1 VSVFELTDADRAA
14 AAEHVRFAEREA
26 AKTGLPAD
34 TPLRP
39 VDQVAVIGAG
49 TMGGGIA
56 MALANAGLPVVL
68 VDADAAAL
76 ERGLQRVRA
85 NYDTSVQRGK
95 LTPEAVAERMARIR
109 GTNNLAD
116 AGGPDGA
123 DLFIEAVFE
132 DMALKQRLFRELDA
146 IAKAGAILATNTS
159 GLDIN
164 EIAAATRRPQ
174 DVVGAHF
181 FSPANV
187 MRLLEVVRT
196 DATAADVVVTLMALG
211 RRIGKVAVLARIWPG
226 FIGNALFRQYNRD
239 AHFLVED
246 GALPHEVDATLT
258 KFGYAM
264 GIFAVHDMAGNDV
277 GYPTRKAQMATRP
290 TDRRWNDLILK
301 LVEMGRLGQK
311 SGQGWY
317 RYEAG
322 DRRPQRDPE
331 LEAWIVEES
340 ARMGISAGHRRGGD
354 PGALPLRHGQRR
366 RAAAGA
372 RHCIAAQR
380 HRHRLPDRLRLS
392 RRARRADGHGR
403 PHRPAQGAGRHPPP
417 ARRARLLVAA
427 RAAAGAAGGRGAQ
440 LCGSAAR
447 RRLMPPQLKARI
459 TTWGS
464 RSIRLSSTSAGP

>member
-1 VSVFELTDADRAA
+1 MSVFDLTDTDRAA

-26 AKTGLPAD
+26 ARTGLSAD

-39 VDQVAVIGAG
+39 VHQVAVIGAG

-56 MALANAGLPVVL
+56 MAFANAGLPVVL
-68 VDADAAAL
+68 IDADATGL
-76 ERGLQRVRA
+76 ERGLKRVQA
-85 NYDTSVQRGK
+85 NYDTSVKRGK
-95 LTPEAVAERMARIR
+95 LSPEAVAERMARIR
-109 GTNNLAD
+109 GTTNLAD
-116 AGGPDGA
+116 AGGPEGA

-146 IAKAGAILATNTS
+146 IAKPGAILATNTS

-164 EIAAATRRPQ
+164 EIAAVTSRPQ

-196 DATAADVVVTLMALG
+196 DQTAADVIATLLALG
-211 RRIGKVAVLARIWPG
+211 QRIGKVAVLARIWPG
-226 FIGNALFRQYNRD
+226 FIGNALFRQYNRE

-246 GALPHEVDATLT
+246 GALPHEVDAALT

-290 TDRRWNDLILK
+290 TDRRWNDIILK
-301 LVEMGRLGQK
+301 LVERGRLGQK

-322 DRRPQRDPE
+322 DRKPLRDPE
-331 LEAWIVEES
+331 LEAWIVAES
-340 ARMGISAGHRRGGD
+340 ARRGITRRPIGEEEILERCLYGMVNE
-354 PGALPLRHGQRR
+354 G
-366 RAAAGA
+366 
-372 RHCIAAQR
+372 
-380 HRHRLPDRLRLS
+380 
-392 RRARRADGHGR
+392 
-403 PHRPAQGAGRHPPP
+403 
-417 ARRARLLVAA
+417 ARLLEHGIALRPSDIDIVYLTGYGFPAA
-427 RAAAGAAGGRGAQ
+427 QGGPMFMADRIGLPKVLDAV
-440 LCGSAAR
+440 
-447 RRLMPPQLKARI
+447 RRLHAEHGFWWQPAPLLERLVAE
-459 TTWGS
+459 G
-464 RSIRLSSTSAGP
+464 RSFADWQRTQDPA